1 MAIKNIVTPR
11 MELYDQDILRFCD
24 LLTGY
29 MISLIGINKNSSVAV
44 YELMDESLDNT
55 VSGYDV
61 FKLYD
66 TYGFPYELTLEYLL
80 EKGFKIDE
88 NYAEAFKRL
97 VQLNINRD
105 VVHEMGDNLYK
116 ININDNG
123 KHKIVSI
130 THYPK
135 IESMD
140 SSFYNNNAN
149 KEWEVHIDNE
159 RCESIGW
166 GFVETVEQLE
176 LFIELCDYNK

>member
-1 MAIKNIVTPR
+1 M
-11 MELYDQDILRFCD
+11 M
-24 LLTGY
+24 LT
-29 MISLIGINKNSSVAV
+29 K
-44 YELMDESLDNT
+44 
-55 VSGYDV
+55 
-61 FKLYD
+61 
-66 TYGFPYELTLEYLL
+66 EYLL

-116 ININDNG
+116 IKINDNG

-149 KEWEVHIDNE
+149 KEWEIHIDNE